1 MTIQLPKLT
10 QREFMILTQ
19 VGRMNAGEDYL
30 QTEGNVFGCSLTGT
44 CGS

>member
-10 QREFMILTQ
+10 QRVIMILTQ
-19 VGRMNAGEDYL
+19 VGRMKTGEDFL
-30 QTEGNVFGCSLTGT
+30 QTEGKAFGCSLTGT